1 MGVLE
6 VTPTTLPGTQPN
18 DPLLTNMFVYEHN
31 EFYDDPTVQTWRTEQ
46 IAVNDCFFKNMNM
59 YKYIVNIDIDEV
71 IVPTNKTGSTWIEMM
86 EALEKITKNEASYKD
101 YRVFSSSKWQLGPK
115 CPKSNIFLDICS
127 IRYLWLDLIKP

>member
-6 VTPTTLPGTQPN
+6 VTPTTLPGTQPD

-31 EFYDDPTVQTWRTEQ
+31 EGYDDPTVQTWRTEQ
-46 IAVNDCFFKNMNM
+46 VSVNDCFFKNMNM

-71 IVPTNKTGSTWIEMM
+71 IVPTNKTGSTWIKMM
-86 EALEKITKNEASYKD
+86 EALEKITVNEVSYKD
-101 YRVFSSSKWQLGPK
+101 HRVFQVQIHNWDQNP
-115 CPKSNIFLDICS
+115 IFFLDICS